1 MAGWSSFNSS
11 SCSYIDVDVK
21 VSDECEERL
30 KRLFDQ
36 ALLIFLEEEGNN
48 NKPLPAILGEG
59 KTVDLFKL
67 FVLVREREGF
77 DSVSRKGLW
86 DSVAERLGLDSSVSP
101 SLRLVYSKYLDRM
114 EKWALEKSRIVNWD
128 DGDSKKK
135 GCYGGMLHELGDGL
149 KGLLENGKC
158 PKRNRAMAFGCRH
171 VEESGSEFHSPGKRF
186 RECDLDD
193 EEEVGTSCVVLSD
206 DSEEE
211 GLGKQET
218 LQGMLEWVT
227 LVALC
232 PHDPSIG
239 VIPHCSKWKEYTG
252 NECWIQV
259 TRAKKAL
266 LVQRGNSEL
275 RYQNSPFLQGNQ
287 TMHPSMYEDDR
298 RSTGRLRHNIRRPHL
313 SKPQCNKSPVSLT
326 KSGTSHCREL
336 ISACESTTRE
346 RTDLIAGTSGAMDL
360 QVHSNAVKEPNKPEI
375 PRRYVALG
383 RHYQARV
390 DEWTGGSGLDSDTK
404 WLGTRIWPLE
414 NKEVL
419 DRSLGKGRTD
429 CCSCDIHTSG
439 SVECI
444 RFHIAEKRMELKRDL
459 GDVFFHWRFNQ
470 MGEEMSLRW
479 TEREE
484 KMFKKLMVS
493 DPQSFWE
500 NAAKCFRGKKREQ
513 LVSYYFNVFLINRR
527 RYQNRV
533 TPRNVDSDD
542 EGTFGCVG
550 NSFGRDAVTLIG
562 SDIMIC
568 SQNSQC
574 NDFD

>member
-1 MAGWSSFNSS
+1 MAGWSSFNST
-11 SCSYIDVDVK
+11 SCSYIDVDVD

-30 KRLFDQ
+30 KRLFDE

-48 NKPLPAILGEG
+48 RPLPAVLGEG

-77 DSVSRKGLW
+77 DSVSKKGLW
-86 DSVAERLGLDSSVSP
+86 DSVAERLGFDCSVSP

-114 EKWALEKSRIVNWD
+114 EKWAVEKSRIVNWD
-128 DGDSKKK
+128 DGESKKK
-135 GCYGGMLHELGDGL
+135 GCYGGILHELGDGL

-158 PKRNRAMAFGCRH
+158 TKRNRAVAFGCRH
-171 VEESGSEFHSPGKRF
+171 VEESGSEFHSPRKRF
-186 RECDLDD
+186 KECENDD
-193 EEEVGTSCVVLSD
+193 EEEVGTSCVVFSY

-211 GLGKQET
+211 GLQKQET
-218 LQGMLEWVT
+218 LQGMLKWLT
-227 LVALC
+227 SVALC

-239 VIPHCSKWKEYTG
+239 VIPHCSKWKEHTG
-252 NECWIQV
+252 NECWIKV

-266 LVQRGNSEL
+266 LVRRDNAEV
-275 RYQNSPFLQGNQ
+275 RYQNSPFLGNQ
-287 TMHPSMYEDDR
+287 MHPSMYEDDR
-298 RSTGRLRHNIRRPHL
+298 RSTGRSRYSIRRLHL
-313 SKPQCNKSPVSLT
+313 SKSHCNKSPVSLT
-326 KSGTSHCREL
+326 KSRSSHCREL
-336 ISACESTTRE
+336 ISVCESTT
-346 RTDLIAGTSGAMDL
+346 DLVAGTSGATDL
-360 QVHSNAVKEPNKPEI
+360 QVYSNAVKETNKPEI
-375 PRRYVALG
+375 PRRYVAVG

-404 WLGTRIWPLE
+404 WLGTRIWLVE
-414 NKEVL
+414 NREVL
-419 DRSLGKGRTD
+419 DRSLGKGRPD
-429 CCSCDIHTSG
+429 CCSCDIHTPG

-470 MGEEMSLRW
+470 MGEEVSLRW

-484 KMFKKLMVS
+484 KMFKKLMVLDS
-493 DPQSFWE
+493 LSFWE
-500 NAAKCFRGKKREQ
+500 NAAKCFRGKKRAQ

-542 EGTFGCVG
+542 EEPFGCVG

-574 NDFD
+574 NDF

>member
-1 MAGWSSFNSS
+1 MAGWSSFNST

-48 NKPLPAILGEG
+48 RPLPAVLGEG

-86 DSVAERLGLDSSVSP
+86 DSVAERLGLDCSVSP
-101 SLRLVYSKYLDRM
+101 SLRLVYTKYLDRM
-114 EKWALEKSRIVNWD
+114 EKWAVEKSRIVNWD

-135 GCYGGMLHELGDGL
+135 GCYGGMLHELGDGF

-158 PKRNRAMAFGCRH
+158 PKRNRAMAFGCSN
-171 VEESGSEFHSPGKRF
+171 VEESGSEFHSPRKRF
-186 RECDLDD
+186 REC

-211 GLGKQET
+211 GLEKQET
-218 LQGMLEWVT
+218 LHGMLKW
-227 LVALC
+227 LSSVALC

-239 VIPHCSKWKEYTG
+239 VIPHCSNK
-252 NECWIQV
+252 CWIQV

-266 LVQRGNSEL
+266 LVQRDNAEL
-275 RYQNSPFLQGNQ
+275 RYQNSPFLGNQ

-298 RSTGRLRHNIRRPHL
+298 RSTGRSRYTIRRPHL
-313 SKPQCNKSPVSLT
+313 SKPQFNKSPVSLT
-326 KSGTSHCREL
+326 KSGSSHCREL
-336 ISACESTTRE
+336 ISVCESTTRE

-360 QVHSNAVKEPNKPEI
+360 LQTNAVKETNKPEI
-375 PRRYVALG
+375 PRRYVAVG

-414 NKEVL
+414 NKQVL
-419 DRSLGKGRTD
+419 DRSLGKGRPD

-439 SVECI
+439 SVECT

-470 MGEEMSLRW
+470 MGEEVSLRW

-484 KMFKKLMVS
+484 KMFKKVMVS

-550 NSFGRDAVTLIG
+550 NSFGHDAVTLIG

>member
-1 MAGWSSFNSS
+1 MAGWSRFNSS
-11 SCSYIDVDVK
+11 SCSFIDVEVQ
-21 VSDECEERL
+21 VSDECEEKL

-48 NKPLPAILGEG
+48 RPLPAVLGEG

-77 DSVSRKGLW
+77 ESVSRKGLW
-86 DSVAERLGLDSSVSP
+86 DSVGERLGLDSSVSP

-114 EKWALEKSRIVNWD
+114 EKWAVEKSRIVNWD

-135 GCYGGMLHELGDGL
+135 GCYGGMLHELGDGF

-186 RECDLDD
+186 KECDLDD
-193 EEEVGTSCVVLSD
+193 EEVGTSCVVLSD
-206 DSEEE
+206 DDSEE
-211 GLGKQET
+211 ET
-218 LQGMLEWVT
+218 LQGMLEWLT
-227 LVALC
+227 SVARC

-252 NECWIQV
+252 SECWIRV

-266 LVQRGNSEL
+266 LVQRDNAEI
-275 RYQNSPFLQGNQ
+275 RYQNSPFLGNQ

-298 RSTGRLRHNIRRPHL
+298 RSSGRSRHSIRRPHL
-313 SKPQCNKSPVSLT
+313 SIPQCNKSPVSLA
-326 KSGTSHCREL
+326 KSRSSHCRDLVSVYE
-336 ISACESTTRE
+336 SA
-346 RTDLIAGTSGAMDL
+346 TDLVAGTSRATDL
-360 QVHSNAVKEPNKPEI
+360 QVYSNEVKETSKPEI
-375 PRRYVALG
+375 PRRYVAVG

-390 DEWTGGSGLDSDTK
+390 DEWTGGSGLDSDDTK

-414 NKEVL
+414 NREVL
-419 DRSLGKGRTD
+419 DRSLGKGRPD
-429 CCSCDIHTSG
+429 CCSCEIHTSG

-444 RFHIAEKRMELKRDL
+444 RFHIAEKRMELKREL

-470 MGEEMSLRW
+470 MGEEVSLRW

-533 TPRNVDSDD
+533 SPRNVDSDD
-542 EGTFGCVG
+542 EGAFGCVG
-550 NSFGRDAVTLIG
+550 NGFGRDAVTLIG

>member
-1 MAGWSSFNSS
+1 MAGWSSFNST
-11 SCSYIDVDVK
+11 SCSYIDVEVE

-48 NKPLPAILGEG
+48 RPLPAVIGEG

-67 FVLVREREGF
+67 FVLVRERGGF

-86 DSVAERLGLDSSVSP
+86 DSVVERLGLDCSVSP

-114 EKWALEKSRIVNWD
+114 EKWAVEKSRIVNWD

-135 GCYGGMLHELGDGL
+135 GCYGGLLHELGDGF

-158 PKRNRAMAFGCRH
+158 PKRNRAMSFGCRH
-171 VEESGSEFHSPGKRF
+171 VEESGSEFHSPRKRF
-186 RECDLDD
+186 RECEDD
-193 EEEVGTSCVVLSD
+193 DDEEVGTSCVVLSD

-211 GLGKQET
+211 GLVKQET
-218 LQGMLEWVT
+218 LQGMLKWLT

-252 NECWIQV
+252 SECWIQV
-259 TRAKKAL
+259 TRAKNAL
-266 LVQRGNSEL
+266 LVQNS
-275 RYQNSPFLQGNQ
+275 SFLGNQ

-298 RSTGRLRHNIRRPHL
+298 SRSTGRLRYSIRRPNL
-313 SKPQCNKSPVSLT
+313 SKPQCSESPVSLT
-326 KSGTSHCREL
+326 KSGSSHCREL
-336 ISACESTTRE
+336 ISVCESTT
-346 RTDLIAGTSGAMDL
+346 DLVAGTSGATDL
-360 QVHSNAVKEPNKPEI
+360 QVFSNAVKERNKPEI
-375 PRRYVALG
+375 PRRYVAVG

-390 DEWTGGSGLDSDTK
+390 DEWTEGSGLDSDTK

-414 NKEVL
+414 NREFV
-419 DRSLGKGRTD
+419 DRGLGKGRPD
-429 CCSCDIHTSG
+429 CCSCEIRTSG

-470 MGEEMSLRW
+470 MGEEVSLRW

-493 DPQSFWE
+493 DSQSFWE

-513 LVSYYFNVFLINRR
+513 LLSYYFNVFLINRR